1 MCSSQIK
8 DDDDDD
14 DDDAG
19 TSIIIISHYRRRRRR
34 RCCGSSKRT
43 FGDLAKLLRQCAGRT
58 NCFRS
63 SRSSE
68 FDFDAAAIHDILNEY
83 Q

>member
-8 DDDDDD
+8 DDDDD

-34 RCCGSSKRT
+34 RCCVSSKRT
-43 FGDLAKLLRQCAGRT
+43 FGDLAKLLRQCAAGRT
-58 NCFRS
+58 NCFIGHREVLS
-63 SRSSE
+63 LISMLLQSMI
-68 FDFDAAAIHDILNEY
+68 F
-83 Q
+83 